1 MDMVPGPTLLPHGGD
16 LTEARR
22 QFPDAAEP
30 FIDLS
35 TGINPHPY
43 PIPQLSPELFA
54 RLPQQD
60 ALARLLS
67 AAAEFYAAPS
77 PAHVV
82 AAPGTQILLPA
93 VATLVPRG
101 RVRVL
106 GPTYTEHLRVASLAG
121 HDAGEASALA
131 ELEDADLAVIVNP
144 NNPDGRLLTRD
155 ALLAVADRLQPRGG
169 ILIVDEAFMDV
180 AAAAASL
187 AGNVARGNIVV
198 LRSFGKFFG
207 LAGLRLGFAIAAPAT
222 ASRLAAWLGPWAVS
236 APAMA
241 IGEAALADI
250 AWARATREMLHRE
263 AHRLDQALTGAGLAV
278 VGGTALF
285 RLVHTPAAGKLFDH
299 LGRCGLLVRSFAEHP
314 EWLRFGLPN
323 DAQAWSRLSS
333 ALSTFP
339 CPCGRTCVPRIAP
352 MVNGVAPDKSDA

>member
-1 MDMVPGPTLLPHGGD
+1 MDMVPEPTLLPHGGD
-16 LTEARR
+16 LSAARR
-22 QFPDAAEP
+22 QFPGAAEP

-43 PIPQLSPELFA
+43 PVPELSSELFA

-67 AAAEFYAAPS
+67 AAAEFYTAPS

-82 AAPGTQILLPA
+82 AAPGTQMLLPA
-93 VATLVPRG
+93 IASLMPRG

-106 GPTYTEHLRVASLAG
+106 GPTYAEHLRVASLAG
-121 HDAGEASALA
+121 HDAAEAGDLA
-131 ELEDADLAVIVNP
+131 QLEDADLAVVVNP
-144 NNPDGRLLTRD
+144 NNPDGRLLTRG
-155 ALLAVADRLQPRGG
+155 ALLAVAGALQARGG

-180 AAAAASL
+180 APPAASL
-187 AGNVARGNIVV
+187 AADATRGNIVV

-222 ASRLAAWLGPWAVS
+222 ASRVGAWLGPWAVS

-241 IGEAALADI
+241 IGEAALTDI
-250 AWARATREMLHRE
+250 AWTRATREMLGRE
-263 AHRLDQALTGAGLAV
+263 AHRLDQVLTGAGLAV

-285 RLVHTPAAGKLFDH
+285 RLVRTPAAGKLFDH
-299 LGRCGLLVRSFAEHP
+299 LGRCGLLVRRFAGHP
-314 EWLRFGLPN
+314 QWLRFGLPS
-323 DAQAWSRLSS
+323 DEQAWGRLSS
-333 ALSTFP
+333 ALSAFSAP
-339 CPCGRTCVPRIAP
+339 LRQALPAAHSPHGKRHRTR
-352 MVNGVAPDKSDA
+352 

>member
-1 MDMVPGPTLLPHGGD
+1 MDMVPEPTLLPHGGD
-16 LTEARR
+16 LAAARR
-22 QFPDAAEP
+22 QFPGATEP

-43 PIPQLSPELFA
+43 PLPQLSPELFA
-54 RLPQQD
+54 RLPQPD

-82 AAPGTQILLPA
+82 AAPGTQMLLPA
-93 VATLVPRG
+93 VARLMPRG

-106 GPTYTEHLRVASLAG
+106 GPSYAEHLRVASLAG
-121 HDAGEASALA
+121 HDAAEAGDLA
-131 ELEDADLAVIVNP
+131 QLEDADLAVVVNP

-155 ALLAVADRLQPRGG
+155 ALLAVAEALQPHGG
-169 ILIVDEAFMDV
+169 ILVVDEAFMDV
-180 AAAAASL
+180 APPAASL
-187 AGNVARGNIVV
+187 AADVTRGNIVV

-222 ASRLAAWLGPWAVS
+222 TSRLGAWLGPWAVS

-250 AWARATREMLHRE
+250 AWTRATRETLGCA
-263 AHRLDQALTGAGLAV
+263 AHRLDQVLTGAGLAA

-285 RLVHTPAAGKLFDH
+285 RLVHTQAAGKLFEH

-314 EWLRFGLPN
+314 QWLRFGLPN
-323 DAQAWSRLSS
+323 DEQAWSRLST
-333 ALSTFP
+333 ALSTFRLGLP
-339 CPCGRTCVPRIAP
+339 GAHSAYGKRHSSR
-352 MVNGVAPDKSDA
+352 